1 MANVIKYSTTNPSQ
15 SSLRKGN
22 LAVGIGDGNYG
33 PTSTTGFVNGMD
45 IPNGGYVVYLLHNN
59 SPAAWVAYN
68 DTDLIEVARTLGN
81 SGTTVASAKEYLAGR
96 SDTWILNNTPPNIVT
111 DYLRLNLNAG
121 DLSSYPTTGNTF
133 YDLSGDGNDGT
144 LTNGP
149 TFNTNGYLDF
159 DGVNDWCNI
168 PNTNLV
174 PGSVTSLTVG
184 GLWKRN
190 GDGSS
195 YETILHQSSN
205 TSIGNSAYWFGWTND
220 NIVCCTIGARNGVGW
235 AAGKTNIPATVG
247 KWFYTIA
254 SWNGSTVSV
263 WVNGILKVTYNLS
276 TYTNPGTVT
285 RLGASG
291 NASGYL
297 ANGSIANIHINPNKA
312 FTESEMLTNYYQAPI
327 VTDGLVFA
335 VDAGNLVS
343 YENGDTTTNSLV
355 GSSTGTLTNGVGFDS
370 ANGGGWGF
378 DGVDDYIELTSNSDG
393 LVDNGSYTLSAWLR
407 PNGSSWGSNAVP
419 LYNTYNNGTGNFGIW
434 HHFGHDN
441 ILRWRHRGSSYT
453 TGDLSGIGLVAD
465 TWQLTTITWDGT
477 TLRLYKNGVETNST
491 TAPSN
496 FNRSTG
502 SPRIG
507 RIATRNS
514 GTMYHWNGDITSHQV
529 YNRALTAEEV
539 TQNYNAQVSRFQ

>member
-22 LAVGIGDGNYG
+22 LAVGVGDGNYG

-174 PGSVTSLTVG
+174 PSNVTSLTVG

-247 KWFYTIA
+247 KWFYTVA

-343 YENGDTTTNSLV
+343 YENGDITTNSLV
-355 GSSTGTLTNGVGFDS
+355 GSSTGTLVNGVGFSS
-370 ANGGGWGF
+370 ANGGTWDF
-378 DGVDDYIELTSNSDG
+378 DGADDKITLPNDLGYSATSVS
-393 LVDNGSYTLSAWLR
+393 VFAW
-407 PNGSSWGSNAVP
+407 
-419 LYNTYNNGTGNFGIW
+419 YKINGTPGNSYHIICGDAALEMSIHSSATYLRNGVSTTNGRFVSNDGSVTLNDGNYHYYGFTFDGSTKTAYIDGVAVGTQSVTGTLITSFSGRKLGNFGG
-434 HHFGHDN
+434 GHYAN
-441 ILRWRHRGSSYT
+441 GNMTSY
-453 TGDLSGIGLVAD
+453 LV
-465 TWQLTTITWDGT
+465 WNKVLT
-477 TLRLYKNGVETNST
+477 
-491 TAPSN
+491 PSE
-496 FNRSTG
+496 
-502 SPRIG
+502 I
-507 RIATRNS
+507 
-514 GTMYHWNGDITSHQV
+514 
-529 YNRALTAEEV
+529 
-539 TQNYNAQVSRFQ
+539 TQNYNAQSSRFQ